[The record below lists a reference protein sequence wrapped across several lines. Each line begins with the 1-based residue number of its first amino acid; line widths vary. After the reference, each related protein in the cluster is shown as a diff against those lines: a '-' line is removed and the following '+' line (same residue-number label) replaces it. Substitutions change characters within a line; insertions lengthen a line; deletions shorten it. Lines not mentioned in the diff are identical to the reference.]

1 MRKTKRFTPD
11 LFDRYEG
18 LGRGTGTFEHYIP
31 FHRVGRSDPSSRG
44 RSHLQRW
51 RGRVHELLSDGEL
64 VSFLFATM
72 LPNIID
78 IREQFPLKF
87 QYNQHELLDYE
98 IYGSED
104 LFEGT
109 EQISKSLKI
118 KHPKVNGNGKSANWP
133 MTTDLLLTLKN
144 DDGQLYLLA
153 LSCKPKN
160 LVLKERNKQ
169 LLQIERDYWKVRGV
183 DWLLITPELYD
194 YNVSLTLRN
203 AAPWSLGESVEKL
216 LLVQASHQIQQL
228 AGTPLS
234 AVLHG
239 LSEALNNMDLAQRVF
254 WQSVTSGLLT
264 LDLRRGWRPHIPI
277 EILSKSVFSR
287 LNPILSRRTQW
298 I

>member
-11 LFDRYEG
+11 LFNRYEG
-18 LGRGTGTFEHYIP
+18 LGRGTGTFEQYIP

-51 RGRVHELLSDGEL
+51 RGRVHKLLSDGEL
-64 VSFLFATM
+64 VTFLFATM
-72 LPNIID
+72 LPNIVD

-87 QYNQHELLDYE
+87 QYSQHELPDYD

-118 KHPKVNGNGKSANWP
+118 KHPKVNVNGKSTKWP

-153 LSCKPKN
+153 VSCKPKN

-216 LLVQASHQIQQL
+216 LLVQASYQIQQQ

-264 LDLRRGWRPHIPI
+264 LDLRRRFYLKASFLI
-277 EILSKSVFSR
+277 
-287 LNPILSRRTQW
+287 
-298 I
+298 